1 MTTIGAK
8 FVAFVWLTAIT
19 TSNLLA
25 ADHRSL
31 LEVRSGAQQVP
42 LHAWQSIGPTPPAIG
57 AAIAAHAPSHTIYI
71 AGEGGSVLKSADGGT
86 TFVALNNGPQGVLSI
101 VMDPDDPNV
110 VYAGGAKTTDGGVTW
125 IDLGGHGAGFSIAVD
140 PTNTNI
146 VYSGLSGVEK
156 TTDGGMTWESVSQG
170 LGDAQIFSLAINP
183 LNPNVLFAGTTGDG
197 AFKSTD
203 GGATWNAIAIDSTV
217 YGLLVDPDDS
227 NVVYA
232 GSNGGGVYKSTD
244 GGDSFARVGSP
255 EVRVVFSIVKS
266 GSKLYAG
273 TAGGGVSVSEDGGVT
288 WTNTGVSQS
297 QGLILSVDSAGSVY
311 LGTNFDGAFVLP
323 AGDHAAWRRLAW
335 DQLKTCACQLGHALA
350 IDPSNHNHI
359 FFTTNDGGLLVTEDG
374 GLTWQDGGT
383 NGFVARAPRAVAFD
397 PQQPHR
403 IYASSIAGGLFK
415 SEDGGKHWQRRR
427 FGSSTNYTTGIS
439 VDPVDHSVYVGTFT
453 NLGIDT
459 NGIWK
464 STDFGE
470 TFTRI
475 DRAPHAR
482 PGEFLD
488 LSGRGITVDPHRH
501 RTVYFA
507 DRSSGIWRS
516 QNAGATWYLVDATPA
531 FSVTVDPT
539 DSNTVYAGTTDNGVL
554 KSIDGGSSFAAKNN
568 RLSGSRTSRTGSVQ
582 IDPSHPNVLYVGTEG
597 NGVFKSEDGAETWFR
612 INSGLDD
619 LLVTGF
625 VMAPGSP
632 DTLYAAT
639 FSSVYKKTAAS
650 K

>member
-1 MTTIGAK
+1 MRAIAAK
-8 FVAFVWLTAIT
+8 SVASVWFTVLA
-19 TSNLLA
+19 SSMLLA
-25 ADHRSL
+25 AN
-31 LEVRSGAQQVP
+31 RSGA
-42 LHAWQSIGPTPPAIG
+42 WQSVGPAPPAIG
-57 AAIAAHAPSHTIYI
+57 AAITVHTPSHTIYI
-71 AGEGGSVLKSADGGT
+71 AGEGGSVLKSTDGGT
-86 TFVALNNGPQGVLSI
+86 TFVALNDGPQGVVSM
-101 VMDPDDPNV
+101 VMDPNDPNV
-110 VYAGGAKTTDGGVTW
+110 VYAGGAKTTDGGATW
-125 IDLGGHGAGFSIAVD
+125 IDLRGHGAGLGIVMD
-140 PTNTNI
+140 PTNSNI
-146 VYSGLSGVEK
+146 VYFGGFGVEK

-170 LGDAQIFSLAINP
+170 LGGAQIFSLAINP
-183 LNPNVLFAGTTGDG
+183 FNPNVLFAGTTGDG

-203 GGATWNAIAIDSTV
+203 GGTTWNAIAIDSTV
-217 YGLLVDPDDS
+217 YGLFVDPDDS
-227 NVVYA
+227 NIVYA
-232 GSNGGGVYKSTD
+232 GSNGDGVYKSTD

-255 EVRVVFSIVKS
+255 KVGVVFSIVKS

-323 AGDHAAWRRLAW
+323 AGDHGAWRRLAW

-350 IDPSNHNHI
+350 IDPSNHDHI

-374 GLTWQDGGT
+374 GLTWQDGGI

-397 PQQPHR
+397 PRQPSLV
-403 IYASSIAGGLFK
+403 YGSSIAGGLFK

-439 VDPVDHSVYVGTFT
+439 VDPVDHSVYVATFT

-475 DRAPHAR
+475 DRAPNAR

-501 RTVYFA
+501 RTIYFA

-516 QNAGATWYLVDATPA
+516 LNAGATWYLVDSTPA

-539 DSNTVYAGTTDNGVL
+539 DSNIVYAGTTDNGVL
-554 KSIDGGSSFAAKNN
+554 KSTDGGSSFAARNN
-568 RLSGSRTSRTGSVQ
+568 RLSGNRTSRTGSVQ
-582 IDPSHPNVLYVGTEG
+582 VDPSHPNVLYVGTEG
-597 NGVFKSEDGAETWFR
+597 SGVFKSEDRAQTWFR

-639 FSSVYKKTAAS
+639 VFSSVYKKSTEGR
-650 K
+650 